1 MKKQLFDLTIEE
13 FVWVLFNMQKPYIVE
28 WKTFPRS
35 NGDEIEMRGTYTQI
49 HDILMDVWAKNPKN
63 EYAQKL
69 IKQFEDKFF
78 DYDMELSPLDIYNY
92 LDEKTKGFDHERC
105 KAILNQMEVCRF
117 MEINEEMQEE
127 IYRRLGKGMIRL
139 KHVKI
144 FDKILKKEEEVID
157 YKDAYRQIYG
167 YAYDFAYYEA
177 IGILESKIAPE
188 LVRNKECC
196 GRELQNAQHSRY
208 LYIAGMLKD
217 ANNDNVVNDIV
228 EYVRHE
234 IENNGKLIGGKGFID
249 YVLERL
255 HNGTELDI
263 WASGSKWLDEKR
275 TGNVFERLESLRLE
289 QFEADKERPL
299 LKQKQAASK
308 PQHKI
313 AIPEQTEPS
322 TERAKKY
329 FQKAVESGY
338 MEKTTTGYK
347 WIRNCRGKKA
357 QLSYFLMKVY
367 NPDNSQQIPFKA
379 LEALFDVTR
388 LDSSYS
394 AMLTVSKP
402 QIWRQQIDNLFEE

>member
-117 MEINEEMQEE
+117 MEIDEEMQEE

-144 FDKILKKEEEVID
+144 FDKILKKEEEDID

-188 LVRNKECC
+188 LVRNKECS
-196 GRELQNAQHSRY
+196 GRELQNAKPQQKRKSARSK
-208 LYIAGMLKD
+208 GRPKETLKD
-217 ANNDNVVNDIV
+217 KMINDADGSKLQKVHTVM
-228 EYVRHE
+228 
-234 IENNGKLIGGKGFID
+234 NGKIGKEAALIILACIKKGWMLMPTFTQVAEEFGDIGTQQGFTN
-249 YVLERL
+249 YLHVECFTNGELEGAI
-255 HNGTELDI
+255 NSLD
-263 WASGSKWLDEKR
+263 
-275 TGNVFERLESLRLE
+275 
-289 QFEADKERPL
+289 
-299 LKQKQAASK
+299 
-308 PQHKI
+308 
-313 AIPEQTEPS
+313 
-322 TERAKKY
+322 
-329 FQKAVESGY
+329 
-338 MEKTTTGYK
+338 
-347 WIRNCRGKKA
+347 
-357 QLSYFLMKVY
+357 
-367 NPDNSQQIPFKA
+367 
-379 LEALFDVTR
+379 
-388 LDSSYS
+388 
-394 AMLTVSKP
+394 
-402 QIWRQQIDNLFEE
+402 

>member
-1 MKKQLFDLTIEE
+1 MSYNQSKWL
-13 FVWVLFNMQKPYIVE
+13 Y
-28 WKTFPRS
+28 
-35 NGDEIEMRGTYTQI
+35 
-49 HDILMDVWAKNPKN
+49 DILQEHGFDVCVDAF
-63 EYAQKL
+63 
-69 IKQFEDKFF
+69 KQNISVLERKDDLDKFVKYHLKRLSITTVNRQ
-78 DYDMELSPLDIYNY
+78 DYLQGEIRKCENLMMKSMDQAHDDMFCTAYNVDDIVYNY
-92 LDEKTKGFDHERC
+92 VAAEALRAKLLAE
-105 KAILNQMEVCRF
+105 
-117 MEINEEMQEE
+117 NE
-127 IYRRLGKGMIRL
+127 
-139 KHVKI
+139 
-144 FDKILKKEEEVID
+144 
-157 YKDAYRQIYG
+157 A
-167 YAYDFAYYEA
+167 
-177 IGILESKIAPE
+177 
-188 LVRNKECC
+188 CC
-196 GRELQNAQHSRY
+196 GRELQNAQHARY
-208 LYIAGMLKD
+208 MQIAAMLGD
-217 ANNDNVVNDIV
+217 INNDNVVDDIV
-228 EYVRHE
+228 EYVRSE
-234 IENNGKLIGGKGFID
+234 VENYGELIGGKGFID
-249 YVLERL
+249 YVLKHL
-255 HNGTELDI
+255 HEGTELSI
-263 WASGSKWLDEKR
+263 WARGSKWLDEKR
-275 TGNVFERLESLRLE
+275 IGNVFERLALLRLE

>member
-1 MKKQLFDLTIEE
+1 M
-13 FVWVLFNMQKPYIVE
+13 WVLFNMQKPYIVE

-117 MEINEEMQEE
+117 MEIDEEMQEE

-188 LVRNKECC
+188 LVRNKECS

-208 LYIAGMLKD
+208 LHIAGMLKD
-217 ANNDNVVNDIV
+217 ANNDNVVDDIV
-228 EYVRHE
+228 GYVRRE
-234 IENNGKLIGGKGFID
+234 IENNGRLIGGKGFID

-275 TGNVFERLESLRLE
+275 TGNVFEKLALLRLE
-289 QFEADKERPL
+289 QFDADENGKARAIEECNNTNPQ
-299 LKQKQAASK
+299 QKQATLKSR
-308 PQHKI
+308 Q
-313 AIPEQTEPS
+313 E
-322 TERAKKY
+322 TERERKY
-329 FQKAVESGY
+329 FDKAINVGL
-338 MEKTTTGYK
+338 MEKTDSGYR
-347 WIRNCRGKKA
+347 WNHNNGLKA
-357 QLSYFLMKVY
+357 SLGYFLNRVF
-367 NPDNSQQIPFKA
+367 NPKGMTQIPYRRM
-379 LEALFDVTR
+379 ENLFNVSR
-388 LDSSYS
+388 LDS
-394 AMLTVSKP
+394 AVGKAVRDVDKP
-402 QIWRQQIDNLFEE
+402 QKWRPEIDILFDD